1 MNVIMVGLTLLLIAT
16 ILITAS
22 SILKK
27 PMQIASSNSLF
38 LKTTSPNLVSPSNS
52 QTIINNN
59 TTRTQGSYNQAKIKV
74 VASFFPIYEF
84 VKAVGGDKIDASVLI
99 PVGAEPHDFDPT
111 IQQIQNV
118 QSADMLVYNG
128 AGMEASWINKTNP
141 KFSVDSSKGIKL
153 VADADPA
160 IHASTDPHIWLDPI
174 LAIHQIE
181 NIRDGLIKV
190 DPRNA
195 AYYNQNAQKF
205 IGQLRSLDASIRSQ
219 LSNSNCAKRDFITF
233 HQAFAYFAK
242 EYGLNQHS
250 IHQGLTP
257 EGEILPQRLGEIV
270 KLADDLGINI
280 IYSEDL
286 IDPRSAQTIAQE
298 IPNGK
303 VMILS
308 PIEGIKPEEQKAGI
322 GYLNKL
328 NQDIDA
334 LKVGLQCKTQH

>member
-1 MNVIMVGLTLLLIAT
+1 MNVIMIGLTLLLIAT
-16 ILITAS
+16 ILIATS
-22 SILKK
+22 SILTK

-38 LKTTSPNLVSPSNS
+38 SKTTSTNLDSPSNS
-52 QTIINNN
+52 QTMIKNN
-59 TTRTQGSYNQAKIKV
+59 TTIIQGPSNQAKIKV
-74 VASFFPIYEF
+74 IASFFPIYEF
-84 VKAVGGDKIDASVLI
+84 VKAVGRDKIDASVLI
-99 PVGAEPHDFDPT
+99 PIGAEPHDFDPT

-160 IHASTDPHIWLDPI
+160 IHASADPHVWLDPI

-190 DPRNA
+190 DPNNA

-233 HQAFAYFAK
+233 HQAFAYLAK

-257 EGEILPQRLGEIV
+257 EGEILPQRLGGIV

-280 IYSEDL
+280 VYSEDF

-303 VMILS
+303 VMVLS

-322 GYLNKL
+322 GYLNKM

-334 LKVGLQCKTQH
+334 LKVGLQCKT